1 MTKTVIILLQK
12 HKWVNYMNKARK
24 IIKIVGLVALFS
36 FCSAMILRI
45 IFSQYYPASVS
56 KIYYSDSLS
65 EFYRENGGISPKTQH
80 IRIYHDDS
88 GTGAFYASKL
98 IFEENAGN
106 LQVTLR
112 YNDSAL
118 DDIADFYKKD
128 KVEAGENKFTYRIFA
143 YKGLD
148 DDGNIVGDSYDTSA
162 VIHDRLW
169 FYNYDKAVF
178 DGVDF
183 NGVELIEVDIY
194 LAGEEEMF
202 SHIVIFENTES
213 FSKFSEY
220 KLSSSEVPT

>member
-1 MTKTVIILLQK
+1 MD
-12 HKWVNYMNKARK
+12 KARK

-36 FCSAMILRI
+36 FCVAMILRI
-45 IFSQYYPASVS
+45 IFSQYYPSSVS
-56 KIYYSDSLS
+56 KVYYTDPLRTYY
-65 EFYRENGGISPKTQH
+65 EENGGVSLKTQH

-88 GTGAFYASKL
+88 GSGAFYASNL

-128 KVEAGENKFTYRIFA
+128 KAEAQEGAFTYRIFA
-143 YKGLD
+143 YKGTD
-148 DDGNIVGDSYDTSA
+148 ENGNVIGDSYNTSA

-178 DGVDF
+178 DGIDF
-183 NGVELIEVDIY
+183 DGVELIEVDIY
-194 LAGEEEMF
+194 LTGEEKMF
-202 SHIVIFENTES
+202 SHIVIFENTET
-213 FSKFSEY
+213 FSKFSDY
-220 KLSSSEVPT
+220 KLGKGEIPK